1 MIDIITFILILQIL
15 MIILHLI
22 NAKKFSNIYHNVN
35 ITAMNSMISSQN
47 SAKDMIMSEAIIEI
61 MKMKEEMTKSE
72 EVKGDEV
79 KDDEMKGD
87 EVKGDEMKGDEVK
100 GEEVKGDEVKDDEMK
115 GEEVTK
121 GVKGNDEVKDY
132 ETKTIDKFL
141 NQSTREIIMEEA
153 AHDAKVCEMNVKS
166 LK

>member
-35 ITAMNSMISSQN
+35 MAAMNSMISSQN

-61 MKMKEEMTKSE
+61 MKMKEEMTKS
-72 EVKGDEV
+72 DEV
-79 KDDEMKGD
+79 KSDEMKGD
-87 EVKGDEMKGDEVK
+87 EVKSDEVKSDEMKG
-100 GEEVKGDEVKDDEMK
+100 
-115 GEEVTK
+115 
-121 GVKGNDEVKDY
+121 DEVKDY

-141 NQSTREIIMEEA
+141 NPSTREIIMEEA

>member
-61 MKMKEEMTKSE
+61 MKMKEEMTKS
-72 EVKGDEV
+72 
-79 KDDEMKGD
+79 DEMKGEEVKSD
-87 EVKGDEMKGDEVK
+87 EVKGDEVK
-100 GEEVKGDEVKDDEMK
+100 GEEVKSDEMK

-121 GVKGNDEVKDY
+121 GVTKDY

-141 NQSTREIIMEEA
+141 NPSTREIIMEEA

>member
-35 ITAMNSMISSQN
+35 IAAMNSMISSQN

-61 MKMKEEMTKSE
+61 MKMKEEITKSD
-72 EVKGDEV
+72 EVKGDEM
-79 KDDEMKGD
+79 KGDEMKGDEMKGD
-87 EVKGDEMKGDEVK
+87 EVKGDEMRGD
-100 GEEVKGDEVKDDEMK
+100 EVKGDEVKGD
-115 GEEVTK
+115 EVTK
-121 GVKGNDEVKDY
+121 GVTKDY

-141 NQSTREIIMEEA
+141 NPSTREIIMEEA

>member
-1 MIDIITFILILQIL
+1 

-35 ITAMNSMISSQN
+35 MAAMNSMISSQN

-61 MKMKEEMTKSE
+61 MKMK
-72 EVKGDEV
+72 G
-79 KDDEMKGD
+79 DEMKGD
-87 EVKGDEMKGDEVK
+87 EVKGDEVKSDEAK
-100 GEEVKGDEVKDDEMK
+100 SDEMK

-121 GVKGNDEVKDY
+121 GVTKDY

-141 NQSTREIIMEEA
+141 NPSTREIIMEEA

>member
-35 ITAMNSMISSQN
+35 MAAMNSMISSQN

-61 MKMKEEMTKSE
+61 MKMKEEITKS
-72 EVKGDEV
+72 
-79 KDDEMKGD
+79 
-87 EVKGDEMKGDEVK
+87 DEVK
-100 GEEVKGDEVKDDEMK
+100 GEEVTKDVKGD
-115 GEEVTK
+115 
-121 GVKGNDEVKDY
+121 DEVKDY

-141 NQSTREIIMEEA
+141 NPSTREIIMEEA

>member
-35 ITAMNSMISSQN
+35 MAAMNSMISSQN

-61 MKMKEEMTKSE
+61 MKMKEEMTKS
-72 EVKGDEV
+72 
-79 KDDEMKGD
+79 
-87 EVKGDEMKGDEVK
+87 
-100 GEEVKGDEVKDDEMK
+100 EEVKGDEVKDDEMK

>member
-35 ITAMNSMISSQN
+35 MAAMNSMISSQN

-61 MKMKEEMTKSE
+61 MKMKGDEVKSD

-79 KDDEMKGD
+79 
-87 EVKGDEMKGDEVK
+87 
-100 GEEVKGDEVKDDEMK
+100 
-115 GEEVTK
+115 TK
-121 GVKGNDEVKDY
+121 GVTKDY

-141 NQSTREIIMEEA
+141 NPSTREIIMEEA

>member
-35 ITAMNSMISSQN
+35 MAAMNSMISSQN

-61 MKMKEEMTKSE
+61 MKMK
-72 EVKGDEV
+72 
-79 KDDEMKGD
+79 
-87 EVKGDEMKGDEVK
+87 GDEVK
-100 GEEVKGDEVKDDEMK
+100 GEEVKGEEVKGEEEKGDEVK
-115 GEEVTK
+115 G
-121 GVKGNDEVKDY
+121 DEVAKDY

-141 NQSTREIIMEEA
+141 NPSTREIIMEEA

>member
-35 ITAMNSMISSQN
+35 IAAMNSMISSQN

-61 MKMKEEMTKSE
+61 MKMKEEMTKS
-72 EVKGDEV
+72 DEV
-79 KDDEMKGD
+79 KGD

-100 GEEVKGDEVKDDEMK
+100 GD
-115 GEEVTK
+115 EVTK
-121 GVKGNDEVKDY
+121 GVMKDY

-141 NQSTREIIMEEA
+141 NPSTREIIMEEA

>member
-35 ITAMNSMISSQN
+35 MAAMNSMISSQN

-61 MKMKEEMTKSE
+61 MKMKGDEVKSD

-79 KDDEMKGD
+79 
-87 EVKGDEMKGDEVK
+87 
-100 GEEVKGDEVKDDEMK
+100 
-115 GEEVTK
+115 TK
-121 GVKGNDEVKDY
+121 GVTKDY

-141 NQSTREIIMEEA
+141 NTSTREIIMEEA

>member
-35 ITAMNSMISSQN
+35 MAAMNSMISSQN

-61 MKMKEEMTKSE
+61 MKMKEEMTKS
-72 EVKGDEV
+72 
-79 KDDEMKGD
+79 
-87 EVKGDEMKGDEVK
+87 DEVK
-100 GEEVKGDEVKDDEMK
+100 GEEVKSDEVKGDEVKSEEVKSDEVK
-115 GEEVTK
+115 GDEVTK
-121 GVKGNDEVKDY
+121 GVTKDY

-141 NQSTREIIMEEA
+141 NPSTREIIMEEA

>member
-35 ITAMNSMISSQN
+35 MAAMNSMISSQN

-61 MKMKEEMTKSE
+61 MKMKEEMTKS
-72 EVKGDEV
+72 
-79 KDDEMKGD
+79 
-87 EVKGDEMKGDEVK
+87 DEVK
-100 GEEVKGDEVKDDEMK
+100 GEEVKSDEVKGD
-115 GEEVTK
+115 EVTK
-121 GVKGNDEVKDY
+121 GVTKDY

-141 NQSTREIIMEEA
+141 NPSTREIIMEEA
-153 AHDAKVCEMNVKS
+153 AHDVKVCEMNVKS

>member
-35 ITAMNSMISSQN
+35 IAAMNSMISSQN
-47 SAKDMIMSEAIIEI
+47 SAKNMIMSEAIIEI
-61 MKMKEEMTKSE
+61 MKMKEEMTKS
-72 EVKGDEV
+72 
-79 KDDEMKGD
+79 
-87 EVKGDEMKGDEVK
+87 DEVK
-100 GEEVKGDEVKDDEMK
+100 GEEVKSDEVKGD
-115 GEEVTK
+115 EVTK
-121 GVKGNDEVKDY
+121 GVTKDY

-141 NQSTREIIMEEA
+141 NPSTREIIMEEA

>member
-35 ITAMNSMISSQN
+35 MAAMNSMISSQN

-61 MKMKEEMTKSE
+61 MKMK
-72 EVKGDEV
+72 
-79 KDDEMKGD
+79 
-87 EVKGDEMKGDEVK
+87 GDEMKGDEVA
-100 GEEVKGDEVKDDEMK
+100 
-115 GEEVTK
+115 
-121 GVKGNDEVKDY
+121 KDY

-141 NQSTREIIMEEA
+141 NPSTREIIMEEA

>member
-35 ITAMNSMISSQN
+35 MAAMNSMISSQN

-61 MKMKEEMTKSE
+61 MKMKEEMTKS
-72 EVKGDEV
+72 
-79 KDDEMKGD
+79 DEM
-87 EVKGDEMKGDEVK
+87 K
-100 GEEVKGDEVKDDEMK
+100 GEEVKSDEVKDDEMK

-121 GVKGNDEVKDY
+121 GVTKDY

-141 NQSTREIIMEEA
+141 NPSTREIIMEEA

>member
-35 ITAMNSMISSQN
+35 MAAMNSMISSQN

-61 MKMKEEMTKSE
+61 MKMKEEMTKS
-72 EVKGDEV
+72 
-79 KDDEMKGD
+79 
-87 EVKGDEMKGDEVK
+87 DEVK
-100 GEEVKGDEVKDDEMK
+100 GEEVKSDEVTN
-115 GEEVTK
+115 GVT
-121 GVKGNDEVKDY
+121 KDY

-141 NQSTREIIMEEA
+141 NPSTREIIMEEA

>member
-35 ITAMNSMISSQN
+35 MAAMNSMISSQN

-61 MKMKEEMTKSE
+61 MKMKEEMTKS
-72 EVKGDEV
+72 DEV
-79 KDDEMKGD
+79 KGD
-87 EVKGDEMKGDEVK
+87 EVKGDEVA
-100 GEEVKGDEVKDDEMK
+100 
-115 GEEVTK
+115 
-121 GVKGNDEVKDY
+121 KDY

-141 NQSTREIIMEEA
+141 NPSTREIIMEEA

>member
-35 ITAMNSMISSQN
+35 MAAMNSMISSQN

-72 EVKGDEV
+72 EV
-79 KDDEMKGD
+79 KGD

>member
-61 MKMKEEMTKSE
+61 MKMK
-72 EVKGDEV
+72 
-79 KDDEMKGD
+79 GD
-87 EVKGDEMKGDEVK
+87 EVKGEEVKSDEMKGDEVK
-100 GEEVKGDEVKDDEMK
+100 GEEV
-115 GEEVTK
+115 TK
-121 GVKGNDEVKDY
+121 GVTKDY

-141 NQSTREIIMEEA
+141 NPSTREIIMEEA
-153 AHDAKVCEMNVKS
+153 AHDARVCEMNVKS

>member
-35 ITAMNSMISSQN
+35 MAAMNSMISSQN

-79 KDDEMKGD
+79 KDDEMKG
-87 EVKGDEMKGDEVK
+87 
-100 GEEVKGDEVKDDEMK
+100 
-115 GEEVTK
+115 EEVTK

-141 NQSTREIIMEEA
+141 NPSTREIIMEEA

>member
-35 ITAMNSMISSQN
+35 MAAMNSMISSQN

-61 MKMKEEMTKSE
+61 MKMK
-72 EVKGDEV
+72 GDEV
-79 KDDEMKGD
+79 KGD
-87 EVKGDEMKGDEVK
+87 EVKGDEVKSDEAK
-100 GEEVKGDEVKDDEMK
+100 SDEMK

-121 GVKGNDEVKDY
+121 GVTKDY

-141 NQSTREIIMEEA
+141 NPSTREIIMEEA

>member
-35 ITAMNSMISSQN
+35 MAAMNSMISSQN

-61 MKMKEEMTKSE
+61 MKMKEEMTKSD
-72 EVKGDEV
+72 EVRCDEV
-79 KDDEMKGD
+79 KDD
-87 EVKGDEMKGDEVK
+87 EVKGDEMKG
-100 GEEVKGDEVKDDEMK
+100 EEVMK
-115 GEEVTK
+115 GVT
-121 GVKGNDEVKDY
+121 KDY

-141 NQSTREIIMEEA
+141 NPSTREIIMEEA

>member
-1 MIDIITFILILQIL
+1 MIDIITFTLILQIL

-35 ITAMNSMISSQN
+35 MAAMNSMISSQN

-61 MKMKEEMTKSE
+61 MKMK
-72 EVKGDEV
+72 
-79 KDDEMKGD
+79 
-87 EVKGDEMKGDEVK
+87 GDEVK
-100 GEEVKGDEVKDDEMK
+100 GEEVKGDEMK
-115 GEEVTK
+115 G
-121 GVKGNDEVKDY
+121 D

-141 NQSTREIIMEEA
+141 NPSTREIIMEEA

>member
-35 ITAMNSMISSQN
+35 MAAMNSMISSQN

-61 MKMKEEMTKSE
+61 MKMKEEITKSE
-72 EVKGDEV
+72 EV
-79 KDDEMKGD
+79 
-87 EVKGDEMKGDEVK
+87 
-100 GEEVKGDEVKDDEMK
+100 K

-121 GVKGNDEVKDY
+121 GVKGDDEVKDY

-141 NQSTREIIMEEA
+141 NPSTREIIMEEA

>member
-35 ITAMNSMISSQN
+35 MAAMNSMISSQN

-61 MKMKEEMTKSE
+61 MKMKEEITKS
-72 EVKGDEV
+72 
-79 KDDEMKGD
+79 D
-87 EVKGDEMKGDEVK
+87 EVKG
-100 GEEVKGDEVKDDEMK
+100 
-115 GEEVTK
+115 
-121 GVKGNDEVKDY
+121 DEVKDY

-141 NQSTREIIMEEA
+141 NPSTREIIMEEA

>member
-35 ITAMNSMISSQN
+35 MAAMNSMISSQN

-61 MKMKEEMTKSE
+61 MKMKEEMTKS
-72 EVKGDEV
+72 DEV
-79 KDDEMKGD
+79 RCDEVKGD
-87 EVKGDEMKGDEVK
+87 EVKGDEMKG
-100 GEEVKGDEVKDDEMK
+100 EEVMK
-115 GEEVTK
+115 GVT
-121 GVKGNDEVKDY
+121 KDY

-141 NQSTREIIMEEA
+141 NPSTREIIMEEA

>member
-35 ITAMNSMISSQN
+35 MAAMNSMISSQN

-61 MKMKEEMTKSE
+61 MKMKEE
-72 EVKGDEV
+72 KGDE
-79 KDDEMKGD
+79 M
-87 EVKGDEMKGDEVK
+87 KGDEMKGDEVK
-100 GEEVKGDEVKDDEMK
+100 GEEV
-115 GEEVTK
+115 TK
-121 GVKGNDEVKDY
+121 GVTKDY

-141 NQSTREIIMEEA
+141 NPSTREIIMEEA
-153 AHDAKVCEMNVKS
+153 AHDAKVCEMNVKL

>member
-35 ITAMNSMISSQN
+35 IAAMNSMISSQN

-61 MKMKEEMTKSE
+61 MKMKGEEMKGE
-72 EVKGDEV
+72 EE
-79 KDDEMKGD
+79 KGD
-87 EVKGDEMKGDEVK
+87 EVKGDEV
-100 GEEVKGDEVKDDEMK
+100 
-115 GEEVTK
+115 
-121 GVKGNDEVKDY
+121 VKDY

-141 NQSTREIIMEEA
+141 NPSTREIIMEEA

>member
-35 ITAMNSMISSQN
+35 MAAMNSMISSQN

-61 MKMKEEMTKSE
+61 MKMKEEMTKS
-72 EVKGDEV
+72 
-79 KDDEMKGD
+79 
-87 EVKGDEMKGDEVK
+87 DEVK
-100 GEEVKGDEVKDDEMK
+100 GEEVKSDEVKGD
-115 GEEVTK
+115 EVTK
-121 GVKGNDEVKDY
+121 GVTKDY

-141 NQSTREIIMEEA
+141 NPSTREIIMEEA

>member
-35 ITAMNSMISSQN
+35 MAAMNSMISSQN

-61 MKMKEEMTKSE
+61 MKMKEEMTKS
-72 EVKGDEV
+72 DEV
-79 KDDEMKGD
+79 KGD
-87 EVKGDEMKGDEVK
+87 EVKGDEVRGD
-100 GEEVKGDEVKDDEMK
+100 EVKGDEVK
-115 GEEVTK
+115 G
-121 GVKGNDEVKDY
+121 DEVAKDY

-141 NQSTREIIMEEA
+141 NPSTREIIMEEA

>member
-35 ITAMNSMISSQN
+35 MAAMNSMISSQN

-61 MKMKEEMTKSE
+61 MKMK
-72 EVKGDEV
+72 G
-79 KDDEMKGD
+79 DEMKGD
-87 EVKGDEMKGDEVK
+87 EVKGDEVRDDEVR
-100 GEEVKGDEVKDDEMK
+100 DD
-115 GEEVTK
+115 EVTK
-121 GVKGNDEVKDY
+121 GVTKDY

-141 NQSTREIIMEEA
+141 NTSTREIIMEEA

>member
-35 ITAMNSMISSQN
+35 MAAMNSMISSQN

-61 MKMKEEMTKSE
+61 MKMKDD

-79 KDDEMKGD
+79 KG
-87 EVKGDEMKGDEVK
+87 
-100 GEEVKGDEVKDDEMK
+100 
-115 GEEVTK
+115 
-121 GVKGNDEVKDY
+121 DEVKDY

-141 NQSTREIIMEEA
+141 NPSTREIIMEEA

>member
-35 ITAMNSMISSQN
+35 MAAMNSMISSQN

-61 MKMKEEMTKSE
+61 MKMKGE
-72 EVKGDEV
+72 
-79 KDDEMKGD
+79 
-87 EVKGDEMKGDEVK
+87 EVK
-100 GEEVKGDEVKDDEMK
+100 GEEVKGEEM
-115 GEEVTK
+115 
-121 GVKGNDEVKDY
+121 KDY

-141 NQSTREIIMEEA
+141 NPSTREIIMEEA
-153 AHDAKVCEMNVKS
+153 ARDAKVCEMNVKS

>member
-35 ITAMNSMISSQN
+35 MAAMNSMISSQN

-61 MKMKEEMTKSE
+61 MKMKEEMTKSD

-79 KDDEMKGD
+79 RGD
-87 EVKGDEMKGDEVK
+87 EVRGDEMKGDEMKGDE
-100 GEEVKGDEVKDDEMK
+100 MK
-115 GEEVTK
+115 G
-121 GVKGNDEVKDY
+121 DEVKDY

-141 NQSTREIIMEEA
+141 NPSTREIIMEEA

>member
-22 NAKKFSNIYHNVN
+22 YAKKFSNIYHNVN
-35 ITAMNSMISSQN
+35 MAAMNSMISSQN

-61 MKMKEEMTKSE
+61 MKMK
-72 EVKGDEV
+72 G
-79 KDDEMKGD
+79 
-87 EVKGDEMKGDEVK
+87 
-100 GEEVKGDEVKDDEMK
+100 DEMK

-121 GVKGNDEVKDY
+121 CVTKDY

-141 NQSTREIIMEEA
+141 NPSTREIIMEEA

>member
-1 MIDIITFILILQIL
+1 

-61 MKMKEEMTKSE
+61 MKMKEEMTKS
-72 EVKGDEV
+72 
-79 KDDEMKGD
+79 DEMKGEEVKSD
-87 EVKGDEMKGDEVK
+87 EVKGDEVK
-100 GEEVKGDEVKDDEMK
+100 GEEVKSDEMK

-121 GVKGNDEVKDY
+121 GVTKDY

-141 NQSTREIIMEEA
+141 NPSTREIIMEEA

>member
-35 ITAMNSMISSQN
+35 MAAMNSMISSQN

-61 MKMKEEMTKSE
+61 MKMK
-72 EVKGDEV
+72 G
-79 KDDEMKGD
+79 DEMKGD
-87 EVKGDEMKGDEVK
+87 EVKGDEAKS
-100 GEEVKGDEVKDDEMK
+100 DEMK

-121 GVKGNDEVKDY
+121 GVTKDY

-141 NQSTREIIMEEA
+141 NPSTREIIMEEA

>member
-35 ITAMNSMISSQN
+35 MAAMNSMISSQN

-61 MKMKEEMTKSE
+61 MKMKEEMTKS
-72 EVKGDEV
+72 
-79 KDDEMKGD
+79 
-87 EVKGDEMKGDEVK
+87 
-100 GEEVKGDEVKDDEMK
+100 DEMK
-115 GEEVTK
+115 GEEVKSDEVKGDEVTK
-121 GVKGNDEVKDY
+121 GVTKDY

-141 NQSTREIIMEEA
+141 NPSTREIIMEEA

>member
-35 ITAMNSMISSQN
+35 MAAMNSMISSQN

-61 MKMKEEMTKSE
+61 MKMKEE
-72 EVKGDEV
+72 VRGDEE
-79 KDDEMKGD
+79 KSDEMKGD
-87 EVKGDEMKGDEVK
+87 EVKGDE
-100 GEEVKGDEVKDDEMK
+100 
-115 GEEVTK
+115 VTK
-121 GVKGNDEVKDY
+121 GVMKDY

-141 NQSTREIIMEEA
+141 NPSTREIIMEEA